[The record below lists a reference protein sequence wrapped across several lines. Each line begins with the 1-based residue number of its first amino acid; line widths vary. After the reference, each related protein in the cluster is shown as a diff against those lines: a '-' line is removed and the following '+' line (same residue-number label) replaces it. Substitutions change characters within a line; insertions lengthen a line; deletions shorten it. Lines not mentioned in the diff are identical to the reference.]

1 MKHFIALLALVSAG
15 TLGALAQDSASA
27 EEKKKL
33 IGTWRGGQAH
43 ERQPSMELI
52 ITATKISGTNLRT
65 GSSMGEG
72 NYRINAS
79 KKWIDVRGTDN
90 PVRGKNYQGIY
101 EIEGD
106 TLKWASNND
115 TGPGRPKELASK
127 GNESFLIVLQRVK

>member
-1 MKHFIALLALVSAG
+1 MQHFIALLSLVGAG

-33 IGTWRGGQAH
+33 IGTWRGGMDT
-43 ERQPSMELI
+43 ERQASMELV
-52 ITATKISGTNLRT
+52 ITATKISGVNLRT
-65 GSSMGEG
+65 GQSMGEG
-72 NYRINAS
+72 SYRLNPS
-79 KKWIDVRGTDN
+79 KKWIDVRGTDK

-115 TGPGRPKELASK
+115 SGPGRPKELASK
-127 GNESFLIVLQRVK
+127 GGDSFLIVLQRVK